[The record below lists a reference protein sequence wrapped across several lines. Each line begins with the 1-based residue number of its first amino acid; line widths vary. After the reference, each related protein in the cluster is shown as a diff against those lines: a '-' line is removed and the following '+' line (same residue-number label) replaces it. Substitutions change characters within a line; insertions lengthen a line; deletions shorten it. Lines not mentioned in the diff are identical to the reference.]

1 MTQSDTGGYQAG
13 LSVAEV
19 QSLAADQPITKLSSN
34 ENPFGPSPAA
44 VAAARD
50 ALEGANIYP
59 ERTDAALCQKLAEF
73 HGQGMKP
80 EQFFSANSG
89 VEVLSLIEEALTE
102 PGQRAIICPPCFG
115 AYTGSLMKKGVV
127 VDKVDLIGAG
137 FDVHVDG
144 ILNAVTPDTRLVY
157 LCNPNNPTGTYFGQD
172 VLDAVLDGLPDHV
185 TLIYDEVYF
194 QFATEFDLP
203 DALRH
208 VRDDRNIVIVHSFS
222 KAYGLA
228 GMRVGYGIAPE
239 RIAAQIRRRKRS
251 FHLNSMGMA
260 AAIAALDDAAHLDRT
275 VTNNTAERA
284 RLSDALKVMGFEV
297 AKSQANFVMFRCPE
311 GKDAKTLTNELVTH
325 GVMVRPAFD
334 LPNHIRATVGLPD
347 ENTRL
352 LNALKSLQDK
362 ANP

>member
-1 MTQSDTGGYQAG
+1 MTQSNAGGYLAG

-19 QSLAADQPITKLSSN
+19 QGLSDAPITKLSSN
-34 ENPFGPSPAA
+34 ENPYGPSPMA
-44 VAAARD
+44 VAAAHA

-59 ERTDAALCQKLAEF
+59 ERTDAALCQKLAGF
-73 HGQGMKP
+73 HGQGMQP
-80 EQFFSANSG
+80 EHFFSANSG
-89 VEVLSLIEEALTE
+89 VEVLSLIEDALIA

-115 AYTGSLMKKGVV
+115 AYTGSLLKKGVH
-127 VDKVDLIGAG
+127 VDKVDLVGSE
-137 FDVHVDG
+137 FDVHVEG
-144 ILNAVTPDTRLVY
+144 ILSAVTPDTRLVY
-157 LCNPNNPTGTYFGQD
+157 LCNPNNPTGTYFGTE

-208 VRDDRNIVIVHSFS
+208 VRDGRNIVIVHSFS

-239 RIAAQIRRRKRS
+239 PIAAQIRKRKRS

-260 AAIAALDDAAHLDRT
+260 AAMAALDDAAHLDQT
-275 VTNNTAERA
+275 VTNNTTERA
-284 RLSDALKVMGFEV
+284 RLSQALKDMWFEV
-297 AKSQANFVMFRCPE
+297 STSQANFVMFRCPD
-311 GKDAKTLTNELVTH
+311 GMDAKTMTNQLVRH

-334 LPNHIRATVGLPD
+334 LPHHIRATVGQPD

-352 LNALKSLQDK
+352 LNALKSLQDE
-362 ANP
+362 AR

>member
-1 MTQSDTGGYQAG
+1 MTHSDTGGYQAG
-13 LSVAEV
+13 LSIAEV
-19 QSLAADQPITKLSSN
+19 QSRAANQPITKLSSN

-50 ALEGANIYP
+50 ALENANIYP

-73 HGQGMKP
+73 HGQGMQP
-80 EQFFSANSG
+80 EHFFSANSG
-89 VEVLSLIEEALTE
+89 VEVLSLIEDAVTE

-115 AYTGSLMKKGVV
+115 AYTSSLMKKGVL

-137 FDVHVDG
+137 FDVDVDG
-144 ILNAVTPDTRLVY
+144 ILSAVTSDTRLVY
-157 LCNPNNPTGTYFGQD
+157 LCNPNNPTGTYFGAE
-172 VLDAVLDGLPDHV
+172 VLNAILDGLPDHV

-203 DALRH
+203 DVLHH
-208 VRDDRNIVIVHSFS
+208 VRNNRNIVIVHSFS

-239 RIAAQIRRRKRS
+239 QIAAKIRKHKRS
-251 FHLNSMGMA
+251 FHLNTMGMT
-260 AAIAALDDAAHLDRT
+260 AAIAALDDAAHLVRT
-275 VTNNTAERA
+275 VTNNTTERA
-284 RLSDALKVMGFEV
+284 RLSKALKSLGFEIS
-297 AKSQANFVMFRCPE
+297 KSQANFVMFRCPD
-311 GKDAKTLTNELVTH
+311 GKDAKTLTNELVSH

-347 ENTRL
+347 DNTRL
-352 LNALKSLQDK
+352 LDALASLQDK
-362 ANP
+362 VNS